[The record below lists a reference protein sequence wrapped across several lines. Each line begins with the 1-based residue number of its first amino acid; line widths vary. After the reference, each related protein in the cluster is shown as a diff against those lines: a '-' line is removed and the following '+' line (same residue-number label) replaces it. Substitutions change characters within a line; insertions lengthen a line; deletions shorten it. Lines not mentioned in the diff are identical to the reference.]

1 MDRRLRN
8 LDERLKVIESDRQG
22 ELPLLRRLIGKNKD
36 RLNKLHGTCGISPD
50 AEGCDESS
58 NQQGGK
64 RRKTRRKRRK
74 RRKRTFKKRKSRKRI
89 RKRIRKKKRSTRK
102 H

>member
-1 MDRRLRN
+1 MERQRYQAQLRN
-8 LDERLKVIESDRQG
+8 LDKRLSEQREEFDDKFTYVHR
-22 ELPLLRRLIGKNKD
+22 ELMRIKK
-36 RLNKLHGTCGISPD
+36 RLNKLHGTCGSPD

-89 RKRIRKKKRSTRK
+89 RKKKRSTRK

>member
-8 LDERLKVIESDRQG
+8 LDERLKVIEREREG
-22 ELPLLRRLIGKNKD
+22 ELTLLRREIRKNKD

-89 RKRIRKKKRSTRK
+89 RKKKRSTRK

>member
-8 LDERLKVIESDRQG
+8 LDERLKVIEREREG
-22 ELPLLRRLIGKNKD
+22 EVTFLAREIRKNKA
-36 RLNKLHGTCGISPD
+36 RLNKLHGTCGTPD

-74 RRKRTFKKRKSRKRI
+74 RRKRTLKKRKS

>member
-8 LDERLKVIESDRQG
+8 LDERLKVIEREREG
-22 ELPLLRRLIGKNKD
+22 ELTLLRREIRKNKD

-89 RKRIRKKKRSTRK
+89 RKKKRSTKK

>member
-8 LDERLKVIESDRQG
+8 LDERLKVIERDREG
-22 ELPLLRRLIGKNKD
+22 ELTLLRREIRKNKD
-36 RLNKLHGTCGISPD
+36 RLNKLHGTCGSPD

-64 RRKTRRKRRK
+64 RRKTRRR
-74 RRKRTFKKRKSRKRI
+74 
-89 RKRIRKKKRSTRK
+89 
-102 H
+102 

>member
-1 MDRRLRN
+1 MDSRLRN
-8 LDERLKVIESDRQG
+8 LDERLKVIERDREG
-22 ELPLLRRLIGKNKD
+22 ELTLLRREIRKNKD
-36 RLNKLHGTCGISPD
+36 RLNKLHGTCGSPD